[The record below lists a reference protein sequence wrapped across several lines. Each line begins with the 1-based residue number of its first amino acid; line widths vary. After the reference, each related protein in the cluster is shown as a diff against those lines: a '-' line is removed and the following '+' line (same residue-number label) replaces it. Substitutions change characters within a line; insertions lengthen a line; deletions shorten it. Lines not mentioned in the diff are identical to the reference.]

1 VKLLTVDLEGIT
13 GGKIAVE
20 TDMVEA
26 ANGIEAHIM
35 KKRAALGLPA

>member
-26 ANGIEAHIM
+26 AKGIEAHIM
-35 KKRAALGLPA
+35 KKRAALGLH